1 MLEFIPQTGN
11 KQTVLDRWMTHKGPI
26 HSVGKS
32 SVSLIKFLVCVRSW
46 MYLIDNMIT
55 ERKQTKEALH
65 RTSFVRCSGI
75 VQNNVWGIEF

>member
-32 SVSLIKFLVCVRSW
+32 SVNLISFWYVQSW
-46 MYLIDNMIT
+46 MYLMDNMIT
-55 ERKQTKEALH
+55 EKESRPKKLYIGLPLYD
-65 RTSFVRCSGI
+65 VL
-75 VQNNVWGIEF
+75 E